1 MPRAFMEDATNGN
14 NNGKGRIDALRA
26 RERQIREAIA
36 KETVKRKKREFRD
49 FERLKKIIGGAL
61 LGAASEDTAFAAHLR
76 ERLAKCAVV
85 DADKTFL
92 RGKGWL

>member
-1 MPRAFMEDATNGN
+1 MEDATNGN
-14 NNGKGRIDALRA
+14 NNGKGRIEALRE

-61 LGAASEDTAFAAHLR
+61 LGAAETDAAFAGHLKD
-76 ERLAKCAVV
+76 RLGKCQLPESESG
-85 DADKTFL
+85 FL
-92 RGKGWL
+92 RSKGWLI

>member
-1 MPRAFMEDATNGN
+1 MADNTNGN
-14 NNGKGRIDALRA
+14 NNGSGRIEALKEREKQLRA
-26 RERQIREAIA
+26 AIA
-36 KETVKRKKREFRD
+36 AETVKRKKREFRD

-61 LGAASEDTAFAAHLR
+61 LGAAAEDTAFAAHLR

-85 DADKTFL
+85 EADKNFL